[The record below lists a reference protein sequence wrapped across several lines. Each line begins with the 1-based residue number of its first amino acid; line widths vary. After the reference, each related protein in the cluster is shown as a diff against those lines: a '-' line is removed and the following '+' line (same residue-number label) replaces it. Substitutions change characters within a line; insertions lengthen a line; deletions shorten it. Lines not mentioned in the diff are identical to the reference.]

1 MTAMNFSRAEDQ
13 LTPASGE
20 AGGGAVDPSPLVG
33 TWYSTDKKTRGI
45 SKLILSADGGTL
57 RVHAFGACEPTDCD
71 WGEVEG
77 AAFSSGVGS
86 AEAMAFM
93 AAYDFGFMETH
104 LAVYLKGGILVLDSF
119 NTFKDGSGRSNYFS
133 REFYHS

>member
-1 MTAMNFSRAEDQ
+1 MDFKRAEDQ
-13 LTPASGE
+13 LMTASGE
-20 AGGGAVDPSPLVG
+20 AGGGVVNPSPLTG
-33 TWYSTDKKTRGI
+33 TWFSTDKKTRGI
-45 SKLILSADGGTL
+45 SKLILSADGGVL
-57 RVHAFGACEPTDCD
+57 KVHAFGACEPADCD

-93 AAYDFGFMETH
+93 AVFDFGFMETH